1 MVKKKSNYHI
11 LVAQNF
17 LSNISVDGTHQDT
30 NLRIFQAKGLPKLTS
45 EKKFSNG
52 ASSSVTVRNNESV
65 ISLGTSNSLGERL
78 SSSNLPID
86 YVECDQNGI
95 YLSNNFRE
103 TPQKKTSIF
112 KRIAKIMSSDDVI
125 YSMTATNSRTPIL
138 EEGVGKEDI
147 GLVEFRSESP
157 SCSSN
162 QFSFLKRLKSTIT
175 HAERFYICS
184 ASSVHPLAVFSYLS
198 PNYDFV
204 DPLAPIFANTIVN
217 KKKFRS
223 KSIFGSSD
231 RMRHQTN
238 SSSEELRPFV
248 FRDPEDQVI
257 LGQTRRKRN
266 PSPFF
271 TLFDKPLAQISSK
284 KDRRESFRNGEMS
297 EDPFA
302 ESIEVPQ
309 NVNREPS
316 YERGTSVDDKYDLD
330 VSRSDEPSEIVDEY
344 DPSAFAELGIGK
356 RTVIRHD
363 RFVASTLHYET
374 AERTK
379 QVINEDFE
387 VKYPIIHLTLS
398 KMKSLKR
405 EMAELGR
412 ANEID
417 VYTVATAFVYF
428 EKIVAKGLISKL
440 NRKCVAGASLLV
452 ALKLND
458 YKKATIKAFI
468 DQAEDKLREQKSE
481 LLAYELP
488 LCSVLQFKLQPS
500 IDEIQPH
507 VDRLQFEM

>member
-17 LSNISVDGTHQDT
+17 LSNISVDGSHQDT
-30 NLRIFQAKGLPKLTS
+30 NLRIFQAKGLPKLSS

-52 ASSSVTVRNNESV
+52 ASSSVTVQHNESV
-65 ISLGTSNSLGERL
+65 VSLGTSTSLGERL
-78 SSSNLPID
+78 SSSNLPFE
-86 YVECDQNGI
+86 YAETDQHGI

-125 YSMTATNSRTPIL
+125 YSMTATTSRTPIL
-138 EEGVGKEDI
+138 EEGNGREEI

-175 HAERFYICS
+175 HADRFYICT
-184 ASSVHPLAVFSYLS
+184 ASSGHPLAVFSYLS
-198 PNYDFV
+198 PNNDYV
-204 DPLAPIFANTIVN
+204 DPLAPIFANTTVN

-231 RMRHQTN
+231 RMRHQGNT
-238 SSSEELRPFV
+238 SSEELRPFV
-248 FRDPEDQVI
+248 FRDADDQVI
-257 LGQTRRKRN
+257 LGQIRRKRN

-271 TLFDKPLAQISSK
+271 TLFDKPPAQISR
-284 KDRRESFRNGEMS
+284 KDRRESFRNGEVS

-309 NVNREPS
+309 SVNREPS
-316 YERGTSVDDKYDLD
+316 YERGTSIDDKYDLD

-344 DPSAFAELGIGK
+344 DPTAFSELGIGK
-356 RTVIRHD
+356 RTVIRHEG
-363 RFVASTLHYET
+363 FVASTLHWEP
-374 AERTK
+374 AERSK

-387 VKYPIIHLTLS
+387 TKFPTIHLTLS
-398 KMKSLKR
+398 KMKSIKR
-405 EMAELGR
+405 EIAELGR

-417 VYTVATAFVYF
+417 VYTVATAFVFF
-428 EKIVAKGLISKL
+428 EKIIGKGLISKI
-440 NRKCVAGASLLV
+440 NRKCVAGASLLI
-452 ALKLND
+452 ALKMND
-458 YKKATIKAFI
+458 YKKATIKAYI
-468 DQAEDKLREQKSE
+468 DQAEDQLREQKSD

-488 LCSVLQFKLQPS
+488 LCSALQFRLHPT

>member
-17 LSNISVDGTHQDT
+17 LSNISIDGTHQDT
-30 NLRIFQAKGLPKLTS
+30 NLRIFQAKGLPKLSS

-52 ASSSVTVRNNESV
+52 ASSSATVRNNESV
-65 ISLGTSNSLGERL
+65 ISLGTTTSLGDRL
-78 SSSNLPID
+78 SSSNLPLD
-86 YVECDQNGI
+86 YLESDQNGV
-95 YLSNNFRE
+95 YLNNNSRE

-138 EEGVGKEDI
+138 EEGVGREDS
-147 GLVEFRSESP
+147 GLLEFRSESP

-162 QFSFLKRLKSTIT
+162 QFSFLRRLKSTIT
-175 HAERFYICS
+175 HADRFFICT
-184 ASSVHPLAVFSYLS
+184 ASGGHPLAVFSYLS
-198 PNYDFV
+198 PNNDYV
-204 DPLAPIFANTIVN
+204 DPLAPIFSNTTVN

-231 RMRHQTN
+231 RMRHQALAST
-238 SSSEELRPFV
+238 EELRPFV
-248 FRDPEDQVI
+248 FRDPDDQVI
-257 LGQTRRKRN
+257 LGQARRKRN

-271 TLFDKPLAQISSK
+271 TLFDKPPTQISRK
-284 KDRRESFRNGEMS
+284 ERRESFRNGELS

-309 NVNREPS
+309 TVNREPS

-330 VSRSDEPSEIVDEY
+330 ISRSEEPSEIIEEY
-344 DPSAFAELGIGK
+344 NPTVFAELGVGK
-356 RTVIRHD
+356 RTIIRHD
-363 RFVASTLHYET
+363 GFVATTLHWET
-374 AERTK
+374 AEKTK
-379 QVINEDFE
+379 QETNEDFE
-387 VKYPIIHLTLS
+387 AKFPLIHLTLS

-405 EMAELGR
+405 EMAALGK
-412 ANEID
+412 AHEID

-428 EKIVAKGLISKL
+428 EKIIIKGLISKA

-452 ALKLND
+452 ALKMND
-458 YKKATIKAFI
+458 YKKPTIKAYI
-468 DQAEDKLREQKSE
+468 EQAEDQLREQKAD

-488 LCSVLQFKLQPS
+488 LCSVLNFRLQPT
-500 IDEIQPH
+500 IDELQPH
-507 VDRLQFEM
+507 VDKLQFEM

>member
-17 LSNISVDGTHQDT
+17 LSNISVDGSHQDT
-30 NLRIFQAKGLPKLTS
+30 NLRIFRTKGLPKLSS

-52 ASSSVTVRNNESV
+52 ASSSATVRNNESV
-65 ISLGTSNSLGERL
+65 ISLGTSTSLGERL
-78 SSSNLPID
+78 SSSNLP
-86 YVECDQNGI
+86 YEYTETDQHGI
-95 YLSNNFRE
+95 YLYNSRE

-125 YSMTATNSRTPIL
+125 YSMTSTNSRTPIL
-138 EEGVGKEDI
+138 EEGMNREDI

-175 HAERFYICS
+175 HADRFYIS
-184 ASSVHPLAVFSYLS
+184 TAASGHPLAVYSYLS
-198 PNYDFV
+198 PNNDYV
-204 DPLAPIFANTIVN
+204 DPLAPIFANTTVN

-231 RMRHQTN
+231 RVRHQT
-238 SSSEELRPFV
+238 STEELRPFV
-248 FRDPEDQVI
+248 FRDSDDQVI

-271 TLFDKPLAQISSK
+271 TLFDKPPAQISR
-284 KDRRESFRNGEMS
+284 KDRRESFRNGDIS
-297 EDPFA
+297 EDLFA

-309 NVNREPS
+309 AVNREPS
-316 YERGTSVDDKYDLD
+316 YERGTSVEDKYDLD
-330 VSRSDEPSEIVDEY
+330 VSRSDEPSEIVEEY
-344 DPSAFAELGIGK
+344 DPTIFSELGIGK
-356 RTVIRHD
+356 RTVIRHEG
-363 RFVASTLHYET
+363 FIASTLHCES
-374 AERTK
+374 AERSK
-379 QVINEDFE
+379 QVMNEDFE
-387 VKYPIIHLTLS
+387 VKYPLIHLTLS

-405 EMAELGR
+405 EMALLGKS
-412 ANEID
+412 NEID

-428 EKIVAKGLISKL
+428 EKIIGKGLISKI
-440 NRKCVAGASLLV
+440 NRKCVAGASLLI
-452 ALKLND
+452 ALKMND
-458 YKKATIKAFI
+458 YKKATIKNYI
-468 DQAEDKLREQKSE
+468 DEAEEQLREQKTD

-488 LCSVLQFKLQPS
+488 ICSVLQFKLQPS
-500 IDEIQPH
+500 IEEIQPH